1 MSIDLKGGF
10 STMKNRK
17 KGLIRLVLLLA
28 SVLFIIGAFCG
39 CELLEELFGSPAPSY
54 EIPEG
59 SCEVHF
65 VDIGQGDSTLI
76 MADNKNILIDTGEK
90 DSDNVLIN
98 YLNNKGISELEYFVI
113 THFDSDHFGEAV
125 EVLNEFTVKNV
136 MIPDQVK
143 TTKMYETFIS
153 TLEEKTEIN
162 VIFANDI
169 VGQKVNVGQL
179 ELSIL
184 APLKNNYK
192 DSNDYSIAMIA
203 RWGNNKFL
211 LTGDAEKNAEE
222 DIVSQYSSKDLDCD
236 VFKAGHHGSRTSSSA
251 ELLDLATPTKI
262 VICCG
267 TDNKYGHPHVE
278 AIDRFE
284 RIPNVEIYRTDEMG
298 TIIMVADGE
307 NITVKTEK

>member
-1 MSIDLKGGF
+1 MNS
-10 STMKNRK
+10 K
-17 KGLIRLVLLLA
+17 KRNLLRMVLLIA

-39 CELLEELFGSPAPSY
+39 CELLDELLGKAPSY

-65 VDIGQGDSTLI
+65 IDIGQGDATLI

-90 DSDNVLIN
+90 DGSNKLIE
-98 YLNNKGISELEYFVI
+98 YLTGKGVKELEYFVI

-125 EVLNEFTVKNV
+125 EVLNGFSVKNV
-136 MIPDQVK
+136 LIPDQVK
-143 TTKMYETFIS
+143 TTKMYETFLD

-162 VIFANDI
+162 VIIANDI
-169 VGQKVNVGQL
+169 VGSKINVGQL
-179 ELSIL
+179 EMNIL
-184 APLKNNYK
+184 APLKNDYS
-192 DSNDYSIAMIA
+192 DSNDYSVSMLV

-222 DIVSQYSSKDLDCD
+222 DMVAQYSARELDCD

-251 ELLDLATPTKI
+251 EILSLASPTKI
-262 VICCG
+262 VISCG
-267 TDNKYGHPHVE
+267 LDNKYGHPHPE
-278 AIDRFE
+278 SMDRFE
-284 RIPNVEIYRTDEMG
+284 RIPDVEIYRTDEMG

-307 NITVKTEK
+307 SITVKTEK